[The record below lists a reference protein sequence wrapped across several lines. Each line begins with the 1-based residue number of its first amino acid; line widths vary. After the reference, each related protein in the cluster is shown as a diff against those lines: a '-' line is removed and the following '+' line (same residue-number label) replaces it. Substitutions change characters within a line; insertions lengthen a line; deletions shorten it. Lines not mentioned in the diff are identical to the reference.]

1 MMTSPENE
9 DTKPVADDAADVVE
23 VVEAAPEGAVGS
35 DDDLFIDDFAAPDEV
50 DEASQDPI
58 ALALARVIADLSSAQ
73 AERDELKDQLLRK
86 AADFENMRRRHQ
98 KEREEQSKFAGEKV
112 LKDVVPLLDDLDRAL
127 EHVSG
132 VEQTGMTTGLLT
144 GIQMVHRRFL
154 QTMEKHGVKVI
165 ESVGQPFDPHLHE
178 AISQREDA
186 TVSRNTVV
194 QEFQK
199 AYTLNDRLLRPAMVV
214 VSTGGPSP
222 DETGPSYGSDA

>member
-9 DTKPVADDAADVVE
+9 DTKPVEDEVAE
-23 VVEAAPEGAVGS
+23 VVDVEPEVTAEP
-35 DDDLFIDDFAAPDEV
+35 DDELFIDDFTAPEGV

-58 ALALARVIADLSSAQ
+58 ALALARATADLAAAQ
-73 AERDELKDQLLRK
+73 TERDELKEQLLRK

-98 KEREEQSKFAGEKV
+98 KEREEQSKYAGEKV
-112 LKDVVPLLDDLDRAL
+112 LKDVVSLLDDLDRAL
-127 EHVSG
+127 EHVTG
-132 VEQTGMTTGLLT
+132 ADQTGMPTGLLT
-144 GIQMVHRRFL
+144 GIQMVHRRFV
-154 QTMEKHGVKVI
+154 QTMEKHGVTMIV
-165 ESVGQPFDPHLHE
+165 SVGQPFDPHLHE

-186 TVSRNTVV
+186 TVPRNTVV

-199 AYTLNDRLLRPAMVV
+199 AYMLNDRLLRPAMVV

>member
-9 DTKPVADDAADVVE
+9 DTKPVAEEPDE
-23 VVEAAPEGAVGS
+23 VVETAPEVAAAS
-35 DDDLFIDDFAAPDEV
+35 DEDLFIDDFVPTEGV
-50 DEASQDPI
+50 DDASQDPI
-58 ALALARVIADLSSAQ
+58 ALALARTTQELEAAHK
-73 AERDELKDQLLRK
+73 ERDDLKEQLLRK

-98 KEREEQSKFAGEKV
+98 KEREEQSRYAGEKV
-112 LKDVVPLLDDLDRAL
+112 LKDVVSLLDDLDRAL

-132 VEQTGMTTGLLT
+132 AEHAGMPAGLLT

-154 QTMEKHGVKVI
+154 QTLEKHGVTVI
-165 ESVGQPFDPHLHE
+165 MSLGQPFDPHLHE

-186 TVSRNTVV
+186 AVPRNTVV

-199 AYTLNDRLLRPAMVV
+199 AYMLNERLLRPAMVV

>member
-9 DTKPVADDAADVVE
+9 DTKPVTDEVAE
-23 VVEAAPEGAVGS
+23 VVDTESEVAAEP
-35 DDDLFIDDFAAPDEV
+35 DDELFIDDFTAPEGV

-58 ALALARVIADLSSAQ
+58 ALALARATADLAAAQ
-73 AERDELKDQLLRK
+73 TERDELKEQLLRK

-98 KEREEQSKFAGEKV
+98 KEREEQSKYAGEKV
-112 LKDVVPLLDDLDRAL
+112 LKDVVSLLDDLDRAL
-127 EHVSG
+127 EHVTG
-132 VEQTGMTTGLLT
+132 ADQTGMPTGLLT
-144 GIQMVHRRFL
+144 GIQMVHRRFV
-154 QTMEKHGVKVI
+154 QTMEKHGVTVI
-165 ESVGQPFDPHLHE
+165 LSVGQPFDPHLHE

-186 TVSRNTVV
+186 TVPRNTVV

-199 AYTLNDRLLRPAMVV
+199 AYMLNDRLLRPAMVV

>member
-1 MMTSPENE
+1 
-9 DTKPVADDAADVVE
+9 
-23 VVEAAPEGAVGS
+23 
-35 DDDLFIDDFAAPDEV
+35 
-50 DEASQDPI
+50 
-58 ALALARVIADLSSAQ
+58 
-73 AERDELKDQLLRK
+73 
-86 AADFENMRRRHQ
+86 
-98 KEREEQSKFAGEKV
+98 
-112 LKDVVPLLDDLDRAL
+112 LLDDLDRAL

-132 VEQTGMTTGLLT
+132 VDQTGMPTGLLT

-199 AYTLNDRLLRPAMVV
+199 AYMLNDRLLRPAMVV
-214 VSTGGPSP
+214 VSTGGPST

>member
-9 DTKPVADDAADVVE
+9 DTKPVTDEVAE
-23 VVEAAPEGAVGS
+23 VVDAESEVAAEP
-35 DDDLFIDDFAAPDEV
+35 DDELFIDDFTAPEGV

-58 ALALARVIADLSSAQ
+58 ALALARATADLAAAQ
-73 AERDELKDQLLRK
+73 TERDELKEQLLRK

-98 KEREEQSKFAGEKV
+98 KEREEQSKYAGEKV
-112 LKDVVPLLDDLDRAL
+112 LKDVVSLLDDLDRAL
-127 EHVSG
+127 EHVTG
-132 VEQTGMTTGLLT
+132 ADQTGMPTGLLT
-144 GIQMVHRRFL
+144 GIQMVHRRFV
-154 QTMEKHGVKVI
+154 QTMEKHGVTVI
-165 ESVGQPFDPHLHE
+165 LSVGQPFDPHLHE

-186 TVSRNTVV
+186 TVPRNTVV

-199 AYTLNDRLLRPAMVV
+199 AYMLNDRLLRPAMVV